1 MNHTLSG
8 YMPDWHFH
16 SEMHIK
22 MDKCTLKYR
31 ADSPYTKYMYI
42 NSIDVLGPFKHESN
56 IQCTLR
62 KLLVKWK
69 RFLRNLHLIAQ
80 CRFLTSWK
88 GFGSC
93 PACMTVLK
101 DITCVHIY
109 NRLTFLPT
117 LCVQIYLA
125 TMPFKRVQG
134 EETAGGPHALRALWL
149 VQMASIW
156 QAACA
161 YSWSGRFDLRTVDPA
176 RRGRLLSVWK
186 KYIYW
191 QSS

>member
-134 EETAGGPHALRALWL
+134 EDCWWATCTQSFMIGSDGFHMAGCMCIQL
-149 VQMASIW
+149 IW
-156 QAACA
+156 
-161 YSWSGRFDLRTVDPA
+161 
-176 RRGRLLSVWK
+176 
-186 KYIYW
+186 
-191 QSS
+191 